1 MSSKFQKV
9 IILDSPIFLW
19 RFWFLYIT
27 FPLWLIFKRCVNFK
41 GPKSCLQWYFR
52 GTHTYTHA
60 LSEHRNPLLVSISLK
75 SSDVPVFWRYVPETN
90 HGLPISSFYR
100 ILQLYFWTMYSVYLI
115 WFLWSTHTFLE
126 QYFGSVNVN
135 CWYLLERVQFDSL
148 SYGHLWLFASKWPY
162 IIWTRIT

>member
-19 RFWFLYIT
+19 RFWILYIT

-41 GPKSCLQWYFR
+41 GPKSCVQWYFR

-75 SSDVPVFWRYVPETN
+75 SLRCT
-90 HGLPISSFYR
+90 R
-100 ILQLYFWTMYSVYLI
+100 ILEICTRNQPWFANFIVLSNTATVFLDHVQCIFDLI
-115 WFLWSTHTFLE
+115 FMIDAHIFRAI
-126 QYFGSVNVN
+126 FRVNVN

-162 IIWTRIT
+162 SIWTRIT

>member
-41 GPKSCLQWYFR
+41 GPKSCVQWYFR

-126 QYFGSVNVN
+126 QYFGWMWIVDISWKGSSLTLYLMVIYDYSPVNGPIL
-135 CWYLLERVQFDSL
+135 YE
-148 SYGHLWLFASKWPY
+148 HA
-162 IIWTRIT
+162 

>member
-19 RFWFLYIT
+19 RFWFLYLT

-41 GPKSCLQWYFR
+41 GPKSCVQWYFR

-75 SSDVPVFWRYVPETN
+75 SSNVPVFWRYVRETN

-100 ILQLYFWTMYSVYLI
+100 ILQLYFLDHVQCIFDLI
-115 WFLWSTHTFLE
+115 FMIDAHIFRAI
-126 QYFGSVNVN
+126 FRVNVN

>member
-27 FPLWLIFKRCVNFK
+27 FLLWLIFKRCVNFK
-41 GPKSCLQWYFR
+41 GPKSCVQWYFR

-126 QYFGSVNVN
+126 QYFG
-135 CWYLLERVQFDSL
+135 WM
-148 SYGHLWLFASKWPY
+148 
-162 IIWTRIT
+162 